1 LGIIG
6 DIERKYGINNYV
18 KPKLKISEDD
28 TSSLAA
34 YSGSK
39 NEIIFFKRSLK
50 REIDEEVEFLSHK
63 EMEISISDIR
73 YRILQYSS

>member
-28 TSSLAA
+28 TLALAA
-34 YSGSK
+34 HSRSK
-39 NEIIFFKRSLK
+39 NEIIFFKGSLK
-50 REIDEEVEFLSHK
+50 REIDETVKFLSHK
-63 EMEISISDIR
+63 EMETSISDIR
-73 YRILQYSS
+73 YRILQYSI